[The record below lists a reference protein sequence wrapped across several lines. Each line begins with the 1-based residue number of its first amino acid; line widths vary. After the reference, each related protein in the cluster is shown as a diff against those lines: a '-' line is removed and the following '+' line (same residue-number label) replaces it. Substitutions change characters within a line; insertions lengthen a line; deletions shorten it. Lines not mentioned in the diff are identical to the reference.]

1 MNLRGSLI
9 LHSCAHPA
17 TMSCSIAVDRVRD
30 HLEKHGS
37 LKMRVSLYK
46 ALYERMMSQDMA
58 YFEQKFKKKDQVSAP
73 PKR

>member
-1 MNLRGSLI
+1 
-9 LHSCAHPA
+9 
-17 TMSCSIAVDRVRD
+17 MSCSIAVDRVRD